1 MPKFSIEKSITIDA
15 PAGDAFS
22 TVRNFRDWPKWSP
35 WLIAEPA
42 CTLAYAENGD
52 RYSWDGEIIG
62 AGEMEITAEDA
73 LRSIDYQLTFLKPWK
88 SMSAVRFAFAER
100 EGGTTATWTMDGSL
114 PFFMFWMKPMMTTLV
129 GMDYQR
135 GLNMLKDHIETG
147 SRQSKLDFRGEEPF
161 AGFRYV
167 GVRTRC
173 PISEIGKR
181 MHSDLQRLRSYLD
194 QHGATPVGEPF
205 SIYHKWALGKGLCDY
220 TLGFPVTTAPDD
232 LPADFV
238 SGNLP
243 DCSVYSVEHTGPYR
257 HLGNAWSAGV
267 MHARAKVFRQDK
279 SSPPF
284 EIYRSDPATTPDT
297 ELVTSVHFPLK

>member
-73 LRSIDYQLTFLKPWK
+73 L
-88 SMSAVRFAFAER
+88 
-100 EGGTTATWTMDGSL
+100 
-114 PFFMFWMKPMMTTLV
+114 
-129 GMDYQR
+129 
-135 GLNMLKDHIETG
+135 
-147 SRQSKLDFRGEEPF
+147 
-161 AGFRYV
+161 
-167 GVRTRC
+167 
-173 PISEIGKR
+173 
-181 MHSDLQRLRSYLD
+181 HSDLQRLRSYLD